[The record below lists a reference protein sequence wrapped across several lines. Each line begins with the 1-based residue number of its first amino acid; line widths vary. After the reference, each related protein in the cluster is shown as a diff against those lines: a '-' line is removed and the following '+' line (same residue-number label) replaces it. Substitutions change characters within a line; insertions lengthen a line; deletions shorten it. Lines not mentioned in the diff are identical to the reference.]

1 MIGRDC
7 FTVRR
12 RRSLGEIPVQDMT
25 MTAPSTFA
33 GHGLAC
39 VRGERPV
46 FAGVDFTLD
55 AGGALM
61 LTGPNGSGKTS
72 LLRLMAG
79 LSAPHAGT
87 LTWDGAAIAADRDAH
102 FARLHYV
109 GHLDAVKPLLTVA
122 ENVGFWTELRT
133 GSPSTRGAMGEALD
147 AFDIAPLARLPA
159 RFLSAGQRR
168 RVTLARLLG
177 APAPLWLLDEPTTA
191 LDTATVGR
199 LEYAITRHRGNG
211 GMAVI
216 ASHAELAIGPVTSL
230 ALEHR
235 GADDARSAGAGS

>member
-12 RRSLGEIPVQDMT
+12 RRSIGETPVRDMT

-46 FAGVDFTLD
+46 FAGVDFTLG
-55 AGGALM
+55 AGGALL

-79 LSAPHAGT
+79 LSAPRRGR
-87 LTWDGAAIAADRDAH
+87 LTWAGAAITADRDAH

-122 ENVGFWTELRT
+122 ENVGFWAEIRT
-133 GSPSTRGAMGEALD
+133 GSPNPGGAVGAALD
-147 AFDIAPLARLPA
+147 AFDMAPLARLPA

-177 APAPLWLLDEPTTA
+177 APAPLWLLDEPATA
-191 LDTATVGR
+191 LDTATIGR
-199 LEYAITRHRGNG
+199 LEDAIARHRANG

-216 ASHAELAIGPVTSL
+216 ASHAELAIGPVATL
-230 ALEHR
+230 ALEHH
-235 GADDARSAGAGS
+235 GAPDARSAGAIS

>member
-1 MIGRDC
+1 
-7 FTVRR
+7 
-12 RRSLGEIPVQDMT
+12 MT
-25 MTAPSTFA
+25 MTGPSTFA
-33 GHGLAC
+33 GRGLAC

-46 FAGVDFTLD
+46 FADVDFTLD
-55 AGGALM
+55 AGGALL

-79 LSAPHAGT
+79 LSAPRAGE
-87 LTWDGAAIAADRDAH
+87 LTWNGAAIAADRDAH

-133 GSPSTRGAMGEALD
+133 GSPNPAGAVSEALD
-147 AFDIAPLARLPA
+147 ALDMAPLARLPA

-168 RVTLARLLG
+168 RVTLARLVG

-191 LDTATVGR
+191 LDSATIGR
-199 LEYAITRHRGNG
+199 LEDAIARHRANG

-216 ASHAELAIGPVTSL
+216 ASHAELAIDPAATLV
-230 ALEHR
+230 LERRTASSAHS
-235 GADDARSAGAGS
+235 ADAVS

>member
-7 FTVRR
+7 VTVRR
-12 RRSLGEIPVQDMT
+12 RHTLGKTPVQDMT
-25 MTAPSTFA
+25 MTGPSTFA

-39 VRGERPV
+39 IRGERPV

-55 AGGALM
+55 AGGVLL

-79 LSAPHAGT
+79 LSAPHAGK

-133 GSPSTRGAMGEALD
+133 GAVNPEGAVGEALEALD
-147 AFDIAPLARLPA
+147 MAPLAHLPA

-168 RVTLARLLG
+168 RVTLARLIG

-191 LDTATVGR
+191 LDTATIGR
-199 LEYAITRHRGNG
+199 LEDAIARHRANG

-216 ASHAELAIGPVTSL
+216 ASHADLAMGPVTTL
-230 ALEHR
+230 TLDHH
-235 GADDARSAGAGS
+235 GAHDARSTGAVA